1 MRNVVR
7 LAQLAM
13 VSGFALIGT
22 GIPSLAAAAGN
33 LEAHLR
39 GSYAFT
45 TARTCTNSSTEPL
58 PTTNPPFQ
66 FGPSGVFRQASSDNG
81 IITFNGDGKGSAVGS
96 SKTMDISAPSG
107 PLVTISTFTSDFDYS
122 VNPDGTV
129 EVTNQTST
137 FESTFGRGVGDRGTV
152 TGQQG
157 RWQIS
162 HGNTML
168 VSAPPTDFSV
178 ETVAFTPLTN
188 PPFTRYRIC
197 VRSTTLTMLPGK

>member
-1 MRNVVR
+1 MKNAAT
-7 LAQLAM
+7 LAQFAL
-13 VSGFALIGT
+13 VSGFALVGT
-22 GIPSLAAAAGN
+22 AMPSPAPAAGN
-33 LEAHLR
+33 LDAHLR

-45 TARTCTNSSTEPL
+45 TARTCTNSSTQIV
-58 PTTNPPFQ
+58 PPFYAV
-66 FGPSGVFRQASSDNG
+66 GPAGVFRQAITDSG
-81 IITFNGDGKGSAVGS
+81 VITFNGDGTGSAVGS
-96 SKTMDISAPSG
+96 SKSMDISALSG
-107 PLVTISTFTSDFDYS
+107 PLVTISTFASTFDYS

-162 HGNTML
+162 QGNSML

-197 VRSTTLTMLPGK
+197 VRSTTAARLPGD